1 MIWNLK
7 QHYFVYHK
15 EGKKNTSL
23 MWLQNTIS
31 YNRQSYFEDVKLWK
45 NWILRL
51 MEYDIIFNVLVLHLK
66 LTETCPVY
74 YKAVGFC
81 LKCE

>member
-15 EGKKNTSL
+15 EGEKNTSL

-51 MEYDIIFNVLVLHLK
+51 MEYDTIFNVLDIAFETYRNLSCVL
-66 LTETCPVY
+66 
-74 YKAVGFC
+74 
-81 LKCE
+81 

>member
-1 MIWNLK
+1 MIWNLN

-15 EGKKNTSL
+15 EGEKNTSL

-51 MEYDIIFNVLVLHLK
+51 MEYDIIFNVLDIAFETYRNLSCVL
-66 LTETCPVY
+66 
-74 YKAVGFC
+74 
-81 LKCE
+81 

>member
-15 EGKKNTSL
+15 EGEKNTSL

-51 MEYDIIFNVLVLHLK
+51 MEYDIIFNVLDIAFETYRNLSCVL
-66 LTETCPVY
+66 
-74 YKAVGFC
+74 
-81 LKCE
+81 

>member
-1 MIWNLK
+1 
-7 QHYFVYHK
+7 
-15 EGKKNTSL
+15 

-51 MEYDIIFNVLVLHLK
+51 MEYDIIFNVQDIAFETYRNLSCVL
-66 LTETCPVY
+66 
-74 YKAVGFC
+74 
-81 LKCE
+81 